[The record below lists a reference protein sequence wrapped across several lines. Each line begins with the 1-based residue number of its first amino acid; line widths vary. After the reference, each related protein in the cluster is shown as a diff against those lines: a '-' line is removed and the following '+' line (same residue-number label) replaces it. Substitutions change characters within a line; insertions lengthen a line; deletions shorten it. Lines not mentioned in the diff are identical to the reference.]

1 MSYGVKM
8 LEHLPSVPVQKTFVH
23 TRQSE
28 LYQHTPLKLKKEK
41 DMKDKDNLD
50 TKSFCSKWV

>member
-1 MSYGVKM
+1 MSYGVKV

-28 LYQHTPLKLKKEK
+28 LYQHTPLKLKNEK
-41 DMKDKDNLD
+41 DMSLNLD